1 MTAPSVP
8 SLPDRVGPAD
18 QAPAVDVARVQ
29 ARTVRTLIASQII
42 GGIGVASGIAVAVLA
57 AEELTGSA
65 SLAGLVQTAGVLG
78 AAVAAVPLSRLMYR
92 RGRRIG
98 LVAAYLIAGAGAGIC
113 LLSGVSSAY
122 WLMLLGMSLYGVATA
137 ANLAARYA
145 ATDLA
150 EPSTRGRD
158 LGLVVWATTIG
169 AVLGPNLIEPG
180 GALGEWL
187 GVPRLFGPYLIAFTG
202 FLVAATTLAVRMR
215 PDPLLT
221 ARRRATEL
229 DTGDP
234 QAGPQRSIG
243 LREALLMIVR
253 SPGARLGVLAVAVA
267 HTVMVGVMVLTP
279 VHMHHGGA
287 TLTIVGLV
295 ISVHVAAMFALS
307 PLIGVWADRVGRV
320 PVICVGQLI
329 LLASALVSGTAS
341 GHESAQLGIGLG
353 LLGLGWSCCLVAGS
367 TLITESV
374 GLTYRPAIQGASDLV
389 MGVSAAGGGALAGV
403 VVGAYGYGVL
413 NAAGAALAAVP
424 LLVVIARAI
433 RGAPAAA

>member
-1 MTAPSVP
+1 VTLPSVP
-8 SLPDRVGPAD
+8 PRPDSLGRDPV
-18 QAPAVDVARVQ
+18 VDVARIQ
-29 ARTVRTLIASQII
+29 SRTVRTLIASQII
-42 GGIGVASGIAVAVLA
+42 GGVGVASGIAVAVLA

-65 SLAGLVQTAGVLG
+65 SLAGLAQTAGVLG
-78 AAVAAVPLSRLMYR
+78 AAMAAVPLSRLMHR
-92 RGRRIG
+92 CGRRVG
-98 LVAAYLIAGAGAGIC
+98 LVAAYLIAGMGAGIC
-113 LLSGVSSAY
+113 LLAGLSSAY
-122 WLMLLGMSLYGVATA
+122 WLMLLGMILYGVATA

-150 EPSTRGRD
+150 EPTTRGRA

-187 GVPRLFGPYLIAFTG
+187 GLPRLFGPYLIALTG
-202 FLVAATTLAVRMR
+202 FLVAASTLAIRMR

-221 ARRRATEL
+221 ARQRAIELGTEDPEAGQRR
-229 DTGDP
+229 
-234 QAGPQRSIG
+234 SMG
-243 LREALLMIVR
+243 LREALLTILR

-279 VHMHHGGA
+279 VHMHHDGA

-295 ISVHVAAMFALS
+295 ISVHVAAMYALS
-307 PLIGVWADRVGRV
+307 PLIGVWADRAGRV
-320 PVICVGQLI
+320 PVIVVGQLI
-329 LLASALVSGTAS
+329 LLASALVAGTAS
-341 GHESAQLGIGLG
+341 GHESAQLGVGLS

-374 GLTYRPAIQGASDLV
+374 GLVDRPAIQGASDLV
-389 MGVSAAGGGALAGV
+389 MGVSAASGGALAGV

-413 NAAGAALAAVP
+413 NAAGAALAVLP
-424 LLVVIARAI
+424 LLVVIARAL
-433 RGAPAAA
+433 RGAPAPA